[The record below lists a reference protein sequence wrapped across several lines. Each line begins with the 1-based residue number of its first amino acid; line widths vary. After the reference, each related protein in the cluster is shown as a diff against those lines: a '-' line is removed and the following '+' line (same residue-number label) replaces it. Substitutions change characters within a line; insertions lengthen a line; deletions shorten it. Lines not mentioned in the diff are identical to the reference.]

1 MISLISKWWIQQG
14 NESIVIPALKKLAKD
29 VEENE
34 KNTLT
39 YMVHVPEFG
48 TPDPS
53 VPVPRPGEVIF
64 VETYLDWAAFQN
76 HVNGPI
82 FTTFKKKYGDLFVQ
96 ANSKNSYEANPY
108 VYVEFLTRIAGFDN
122 SF

>member
-14 NESIVIPALKKLAKD
+14 NESIVIPALKRLVKD

-34 KNTLT
+34 KNTLM

-48 TPDPS
+48 TTSPS
-53 VPVPRPGEVIF
+53 VPVPVPGEVVF
-64 VETYLDWAAFQN
+64 VETYLDWAAFQD
-76 HVNGPI
+76 HVNGI
-82 FTTFKKKYGDLFVQ
+82 FFTTFKKKFGSLFVQ
-96 ANSKNSYEANPY
+96 ANSKNSRGSDPY
-108 VYVEFLTRIAGFDN
+108 VYVEFLSRIAGFDN